1 MQAIWFQTRI
11 NEIHCIY
18 QNLLYWLLCTFQVE
32 ADSDSWIMYLLVEFT
47 DNSQL
52 AVVPRLWLE
61 GYHCAVWPQNKSST
75 RLIKATIQKEPPTIR
90 VLYKN
95 GKY

>member
-18 QNLLYWLLCTFQVE
+18 QSLLYWLLCTFQVE

-52 AVVPRLWLE
+52 AVVPDSWLE
-61 GYHCAVWPQNKSST
+61 GNHCAVWPPYKSST
-75 RLIKATIQKEPPTIR
+75 RLIKATNQKDHPTIWAM
-90 VLYKN
+90 YKN
-95 GKY
+95 GKF